1 MLLSTA
7 HFPPV
12 QYFCKII
19 DLKQVFIESHDSYQR
34 QSYRNRF
41 RVLGANGPLDLS
53 IPLAK
58 GRSSSQAIKEVKLD
72 YSESWNVIHYK
83 TIRSAYN
90 HSPFYEY
97 YMDDLMQ
104 FWEKKRTFLFDFN
117 MEIMSTLFELLD
129 VNIELKET
137 DKFMEFKVENKSDFR
152 NIIHPKKG
160 WLDDPD
166 FSPQPY
172 TQSFAVRYGFVPR
185 SEGYD
190 LVIWVRFES
199 EQVEKISINSL

>member
-19 DLKQVFIESHDSYQR
+19 DLKQVFIEAHDSYQR

-41 RVLGANGPLDLS
+41 RVLGANGPLYLS
-53 IPLAK
+53 SPLVK
-58 GRSSSQAIKEVKLD
+58 GRSSGQSIKEVKLD
-72 YSESWNVIHYK
+72 YSESWNVNHFK
-83 TIRSAYN
+83 TIRSAYK

-104 FWEKKRTFLFDFN
+104 FWEKERTFLFDLN
-117 MEIMSTLFELLD
+117 MEIMATLFELLD
-129 VNIELKET
+129 VSIELKET
-137 DKFMEFKVENKSDFR
+137 EDFMEFNEENKSDFR
-152 NIIHPKKG
+152 NIIHPKRG
-160 WLDDPD
+160 WHNDPN

-172 TQSFAVRYGFVPR
+172 TQSFTVRYGFVPNL
-185 SEGYD
+185 SILD
-190 LVIWVRFES
+190 LLFQKGPEAVSVIKES
-199 EQVEKISINSL
+199 RNL